1 MVFSP
6 KKLEYQYDDHS
17 RMKQKQRLVEG
28 PNGPVIETLYFEY
41 DQAVIELPRG
51 MKLAPFGL

>member
-41 DQAVIELPRG
+41 DQAVIE
-51 MKLAPFGL
+51 